1 MRPLDKKS
9 KPTTSVSRQVLLF
22 WYLLAQCQAMGQ
34 ASPPKPA
41 RIVTEYALTSA
52 QDFSNSDPEAWR
64 LLGSN
69 DDGRSWTTLDVQT
82 NQLFRSRSQRRVFG
96 VNNQAAYNAYRRR
109 NRKTVMIGLAVN
121 ERSGAEGTV
130 PLPSQVYSN
139 PMPNATGNSLAGLW
153 LTRQP
158 KS

>member
-1 MRPLDKKS
+1 MPGDGS
-9 KPTTSVSRQVLLF
+9 S
-22 WYLLAQCQAMGQ
+22 LA
-34 ASPPKPA
+34 S
-41 RIVTEYALTSA
+41 SA
-52 QDFSNSDPEAWR
+52 QDFYNPDPEAWR

-69 DDGRSWTTLDVQT
+69 DDGRSWTTLDVQS

-96 VNNQAAYNAYRRR
+96 VNNQAAYNGYRRR

-121 ERSGAEGTV
+121 ERSGAGGTV